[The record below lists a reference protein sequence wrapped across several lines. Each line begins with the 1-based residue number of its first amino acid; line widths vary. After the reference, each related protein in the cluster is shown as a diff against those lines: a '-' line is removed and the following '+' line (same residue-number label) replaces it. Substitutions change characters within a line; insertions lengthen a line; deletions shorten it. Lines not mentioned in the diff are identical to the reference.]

1 MRITWLFNF
10 YKGDKNPISNGKQC
24 SGLKIGS
31 FAKDYSLNLIKKKC
45 RVLHVT
51 FNDLIVT
58 AISITLKKYFNEN
71 GDSKTNKL
79 MLYIPFNIRMK
90 LPSPDDRQL
99 ENKIAAHPY
108 FLPLSL
114 DFN

>member
-10 YKGDKNPISNGKQC
+10 YKGDKNPISNGIQC
-24 SGLKIGS
+24 SGIKIGS

-51 FNDLIVT
+51 FNALIVT

-99 ENKIAAHPY
+99 ENKIATQPY